1 MFNRGCCIGN
11 NRNIVKSQHIIPQ
24 IHYPFPSEVM
34 KTTHSDSI
42 VVIVGNVAKRRTVEI
57 ESSVT
62 TAERTPSERMKHTCN
77 TANTAVVYLVQGRV
91 GSCRA
96 DTGN

>member
-1 MFNRGCCIGN
+1 
-11 NRNIVKSQHIIPQ
+11 
-24 IHYPFPSEVM
+24 M
-34 KTTHSDSI
+34 KTTHSDNI
-42 VVIVGNVAKRRTVEI
+42 VVIVDNADRKQHRQMHSSYLAKRRTVKI

-62 TAERTPSERMKHTCN
+62 TAERIPSERMKHICN
-77 TANTAVVYLVQGRV
+77 TANTAAVYLVQGRV

>member
-1 MFNRGCCIGN
+1 M
-11 NRNIVKSQHIIPQ
+11 
-24 IHYPFPSEVM
+24 
-34 KTTHSDSI
+34 HSDNI
-42 VVIVGNVAKRRTVEI
+42 VVIVGNADRKQHRQMHSSYTAKRRTVKIEKI

-77 TANTAVVYLVQGRV
+77 TANTAAVYLVQGQV
-91 GSCRA
+91 VSCRA

>member
-1 MFNRGCCIGN
+1 
-11 NRNIVKSQHIIPQ
+11 
-24 IHYPFPSEVM
+24 M
-34 KTTHSDSI
+34 KTTHSNNI
-42 VVIVGNVAKRRTVEI
+42 VVIVGNADRKQHRQMHPSYIAKRRTVKI

-62 TAERTPSERMKHTCN
+62 TAERTPSERMKHPCN
-77 TANTAVVYLVQGRV
+77 TANTAAVYLVQGRV

>member
-1 MFNRGCCIGN
+1 
-11 NRNIVKSQHIIPQ
+11 
-24 IHYPFPSEVM
+24 M
-34 KTTHSDSI
+34 KTTHSDNN
-42 VVIVGNVAKRRTVEI
+42 VVIVGNADRKQHRQMHSSYTEKCRTVKI

-62 TAERTPSERMKHTCN
+62 TAEHTPSERMKHICN
-77 TANTAVVYLVQGRV
+77 TANTAAMYLVKGRV

>member
-1 MFNRGCCIGN
+1 
-11 NRNIVKSQHIIPQ
+11 
-24 IHYPFPSEVM
+24 M
-34 KTTHSDSI
+34 KTTHPDNI
-42 VVIVGNVAKRRTVEI
+42 VVIVCNADRKQHRQMHSSYTEKRRTVKV

-62 TAERTPSERMKHTCN
+62 TAERTPSERIKHICN
-77 TANTAVVYLVQGRV
+77 TANMAAMYLVQGRV

>member
-1 MFNRGCCIGN
+1 
-11 NRNIVKSQHIIPQ
+11 
-24 IHYPFPSEVM
+24 M
-34 KTTHSDSI
+34 KTRHSDNI
-42 VVIVGNVAKRRTVEI
+42 VVIVGNTDRKQHRQMHSIAKCRTVKI

-62 TAERTPSERMKHTCN
+62 TAERTTSERMKHICN
-77 TANTAVVYLVQGRV
+77 TANTAAMYLVKGRV